1 MTTTFETPA
10 PAPTRSSRPASGAS
24 PRRLMSLDAYR
35 GFIMLAMLSGGFGFL
50 EIAHRFPSNAAWA
63 FLASQ
68 FNHALWAGC
77 KFWDLIQPSFMF
89 MVGVAIPFSYAN
101 RVARGETYGRIYA
114 HAVVRSVVFVVLGLA
129 GILMVR
135 RLVMFAV
142 PYPVPI
148 QTTHILVQI
157 GLTYG
162 LAYPFVRCR
171 PRTQLLA
178 AVAIYLAHYA
188 AYLLWPAPGPGIW
201 AHFEKG
207 TNLGAA
213 WDRWLVDLSPT
224 DWLDRVHV
232 LGLTSLNFVPGV
244 STVLTGML
252 VGTLLRGPRAPEQ
265 KTAILLRIGAVCFIV
280 GLLLS
285 RTICPMVKLL
295 WTLSFAV
302 YSTAW
307 TLWFLAAFH
316 WLIDVKGWRR
326 WSVPFVAVGVNSI
339 VVFLLYFIVDWWIG
353 KAWTMALGRSLF
365 ESTYGPLWSSLAVLV
380 TLWAIAAVLYW
391 RRIFIRL

>member
-1 MTTTFETPA
+1 MSATLAERAPVIPA
-10 PAPTRSSRPASGAS
+10 PPTSSPA

-35 GFIMLAMLSGGFGFL
+35 GFIMLAMLTNGFGFL
-50 EIAHRFPSNAAWA
+50 EISHRFPSNAAWT

-77 KFWDLIQPSFMF
+77 TFWDLIQPSFMF
-89 MVGVAIPFSYAN
+89 MVGVAIPFSYAQ
-101 RVARGETYGRIYA
+101 RRAKGEPYPRIVA
-114 HAVVRSVVFVVLGLA
+114 HAVFRSVLFVVLGLV
-129 GILMVR
+129 GVLMLR
-135 RLVMFAV
+135 RVAMLAI

-162 LAYPFVRCR
+162 LAYPFIRCR
-171 PRTQLLA
+171 PRTQLIA
-178 AVAIYLAHYA
+178 AVTIYVAYYL
-188 AYLLWPAPGPGIW
+188 AYLLWPAPGPGLF
-201 AHFEKG
+201 AHFQKG

-213 WDRWLVDLSPT
+213 WDRWMVDLSPT
-224 DWLDRVHV
+224 DWLDHVHV

-244 STVLTGML
+244 STVLTGIL
-252 VGTLLRGPRAPEQ
+252 TGEFLRGPRSPED
-265 KTAILLRIGAVCFIV
+265 KAGRLVRVGAACFVV

-295 WTLSFAV
+295 WTLSFAI

-307 TLWFLAAFH
+307 TLWLLAAFY

-326 WSVPFVAVGVNSI
+326 WSVPLVAVGVNSI
-339 VVFLLYFIVDWWIG
+339 TVFLLYFIVDWYIW
-353 KAWTMALGRSLF
+353 KAWTVALGPGLF
-365 ESTYGPLWSSLAVLV
+365 GSAYGPFWSCLVVLV
-380 TLWAIAAVLYW
+380 SLWAVAGVLYW